1 MENELKLS
9 DLKTKKRS
17 MEEKKNLII
26 RLNKIEGQIGG
37 IKKMIENDR
46 YCNDIIIQLSAIE
59 KSISSLSNVILEN
72 HMHTCLVKDIQA
84 GNLKGIDEMIDLFKK
99 LK

>member
-1 MENELKLS
+1 METECKCTN
-9 DLKTKKRS
+9 LKTKTRS

-26 RLNKIEGQIGG
+26 RLNKIEGQING
-37 IKKMIENDR
+37 IKKMIESNR

-59 KSISSLSNVILEN
+59 KSISSLGNVILEN
-72 HMHTCLVKDIQA
+72 HMHTCLVKDIQS
-84 GNLKGIDEMIDLFKK
+84 GHLEGIDEMIDLFKK